1 MNTVNCF
8 QYHRLR
14 FQHHR
19 LRKRGKLGYNDDE
32 DRDRH
37 VTTVFHL
44 KQFGNPQNASMN
56 VAGMMT
62 GADKTSS
69 MLDAIEND
77 AAQVESSGADITSL
91 ANGIAASNAELA
103 AAKTVREK
111 EATDCSKSEAELV
124 EVADTLKR
132 AISEL
137 SERMR
142 VISLPCHRRDTIF
155 VVRDHGSHQEA

>member
-1 MNTVNCF
+1 MNTVNSF
-8 QYHRLR
+8 QYHRLS
-14 FQHHR
+14 FQYHR
-19 LRKRGKLGYNDDE
+19 LRKRGKLWYNDDE

-37 VTTVFHL
+37 VTTAFHL

-56 VAGMMT
+56 AAGMMT

-77 AAQVESSGADITSL
+77 AAQVENSGAD
-91 ANGIAASNAELA
+91 IAASNAELA
-103 AAKTVREK
+103 AAKTVREE
-111 EATDCSKSEAELV
+111 EATDYSKSKAELV

-142 VISLPCHRRDTIF
+142 GDQSPVSSKRHNFCK
-155 VVRDHGSHQEA
+155 

>member
-1 MNTVNCF
+1 
-8 QYHRLR
+8 
-14 FQHHR
+14 
-19 LRKRGKLGYNDDE
+19 
-32 DRDRH
+32 
-37 VTTVFHL
+37 
-44 KQFGNPQNASMN
+44 MN

-77 AAQVESSGADITSL
+77 AAQVESSGADITSS
-91 ANGIAASNAELA
+91 ANGIAASDAELA

-111 EATDCSKSEAELV
+111 EATDHSKSEAELV

-137 SERMR
+137 SEHMR
-142 VISLPCHRRDTIF
+142 VISLPSHRRDTIF
-155 VVRDHGSHQEA
+155 VVRDHRSHQEV

>member
-1 MNTVNCF
+1 
-8 QYHRLR
+8 
-14 FQHHR
+14 
-19 LRKRGKLGYNDDE
+19 
-32 DRDRH
+32 
-37 VTTVFHL
+37 
-44 KQFGNPQNASMN
+44 MN

-77 AAQVESSGADITSL
+77 AAQVESSGADITSS

-103 AAKTVREK
+103 AAKTVRERQ
-111 EATDCSKSEAELV
+111 ATDYSKPEAELV

-132 AISEL
+132 AISEP

-142 VISLPCHRRDTIF
+142 VISLLSHRRDTIF
-155 VVRDHGSHQEA
+155 VVRDHRSHQEA